1 MAQHAV
7 ELILTRQLA
16 SCLSVP
22 IVLFGPTG
30 DVLFYNEP
38 AEALLGMRF
47 QETGPLTLVE
57 IDRRMRLTDERG
69 VEIPHAARP
78 SAIALGQQRPAHSQ
92 MWMTA
97 ADGTRRAVEVT
108 AFPLLA
114 EAGGLLGAAVMF
126 WERDGR

>member
-57 IDRRMRLTDERG
+57 SDRRVRLTDERSDLYG
-69 VEIPHAARP
+69 IPVFPHRV
-78 SAIALGQQRPAHSQ
+78 GQAGNEQVDVVWPAFRQ
-92 MWMTA
+92 T
-97 ADGTRRAVEVT
+97 G
-108 AFPLLA
+108 
-114 EAGGLLGAAVMF
+114 EAGGI
-126 WERDGR
+126 ERGSHGRIF